1 MNHITAAPTELPT
14 VTPSNVPS
22 STLPSAHP
30 SITGSVVFV
39 DMNAEVTSSLSE
51 DEILEIVS
59 QVEGAF
65 DVYPGSVVSDISYE
79 IYGSVQ
85 LTFDDVYDEETLVEN
100 LEESIAEVLGVHAS
114 DVGVSFDRDTG
125 IASYTISSETAED
138 ATTLQSILK
147 SSETTDSIATSIS
160 SAIPA
165 VDTV

>member
-1 MNHITAAPTELPT
+1 M
-14 VTPSNVPS
+14 
-22 STLPSAHP
+22 
-30 SITGSVVFV
+30 
-39 DMNAEVTSSLSE
+39 
-51 DEILEIVS
+51 
-59 QVEGAF
+59 
-65 DVYPGSVVSDISYE
+65 Y
-79 IYGSVQ
+79 
-85 LTFDDVYDEETLVEN
+85 DDETLVEN
-100 LEESIAEVLGVHAS
+100 LEESIAETLGVHAS